1 MILKHKCVVHA
12 GNEVPAVDLHT
23 TILLITTP
31 KMTTFNAVVTEGTA
45 SMRVTMI
52 AILAQPRITSK
63 VMVTEGA
70 LPRK

>member
-31 KMTTFNAVVTEGTA
+31 KMTSNAVVTEGTA

-70 LPRK
+70 PPRK